1 MSPKHAE
8 KYNLILMILVLIL
21 TVALAFM
28 WRVAKRTPKEVVKT
42 VYIEV
47 PVIRYAE
54 NPIQVPLKPEPETEA
69 SELIGSDLYLSY
81 VDEITSTIYTDVDP
95 LLVKAIIYHES
106 RFDPDASNSSGGT
119 IGLMQIS
126 PKWHTN
132 RADDLGVSLTDP
144 YGNILVGCDILN
156 ELYKSYSKSYSLNVY
171 AGGYSYADRYRNDKS
186 PFEKELDT
194 IMQGINDGTIVLGGE

>member
-28 WRVAKRTPKEVVKT
+28 WRVAKRAPKEVVKT

-47 PVIRYAE
+47 PVILYVE
-54 NPIQVPLKPEPETEA
+54 NPIQVPLEPEPEIERP
-69 SELIGSDLYLSY
+69 ELTGVDLYLSY

-106 RFDPDASNSSGGT
+106 RFDPDAVNSNGGAV
-119 IGLMQIS
+119 GLMQIS

-132 RADDLGVSLTDP
+132 RADALGVSLSDP

-156 ELYKSYSKSYSLNVY
+156 ELYKSHSKSYSLNVY

-186 PFEKELDT
+186 PFEKELDA
-194 IMQGINDGTIVLGGE
+194 IMKGISDESIMLGGE